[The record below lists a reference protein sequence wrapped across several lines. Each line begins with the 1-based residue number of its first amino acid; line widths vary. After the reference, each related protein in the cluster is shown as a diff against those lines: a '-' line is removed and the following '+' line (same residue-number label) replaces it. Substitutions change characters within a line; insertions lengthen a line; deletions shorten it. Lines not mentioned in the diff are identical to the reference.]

1 MEPILNIWIALDQKW
16 KRASIGFALFTV
28 LLGAGLLTLQTK
40 ENFQLLYADLD
51 LQSSGQIISELE
63 TQNIPYQAKGNGIFV
78 PTSQVAALRMNLAAK
93 GLPQNTTV
101 GYELLDGLSGFG
113 TTSRM
118 YNVAYIRA
126 LEGELVRT
134 IASNADITAV
144 RVHIAVDQR
153 SSFLKSAPAT
163 ASAVLFAEPGAVI
176 TAQRANAIQHL
187 IAAAVTG
194 LIAKDVE
201 VLDHTGQLLSQELTS
216 GAQAS
221 QVEQGIREKL
231 MRLLEARVGQGNAVV
246 EVSVRQNPTQEVVR
260 ETIIDPESRVA
271 ITQEIEES
279 SNERN
284 TAGQTVG
291 IASNLPEN
299 QSTATGGLDTQSR
312 MRETVAYEI
321 SQKER
326 ETINAAGGIDRISV
340 AVLINENVLSDSGGG
355 RIGNID
361 KLQDL
366 VASAAG
372 IDLERGDVVTVE
384 TMPFS
389 ETAPFTLPT
398 SPDVTEP
405 PVQLFNPLLIGAAF
419 LALLSMAIG
428 FLFMK
433 RPQAAQPPTS
443 ETASQDA
450 ITLLQNEATPPP
462 SADPEKRLRALI
474 GENEDRTVMLLK
486 SWLEEGEKA

>member
-1 MEPILNIWIALDQKW
+1 M
-16 KRASIGFALFTV
+16 S
-28 LLGAGLLTLQTK
+28 
-40 ENFQLLYADLD
+40 
-51 LQSSGQIISELE
+51 
-63 TQNIPYQAKGNGIFV
+63 
-78 PTSQVAALRMNLAAK
+78 LAAK

-134 IASNADITAV
+134 IASNADITAA

-163 ASAVLFAEPGAVI
+163 ASAVLFAEQGAVI

-291 IASNLPEN
+291 VASNLPEN

-398 SPDVTEP
+398 SPDVT
-405 PVQLFNPLLIGAAF
+405 
-419 LALLSMAIG
+419 
-428 FLFMK
+428 
-433 RPQAAQPPTS
+433 
-443 ETASQDA
+443 
-450 ITLLQNEATPPP
+450 
-462 SADPEKRLRALI
+462 
-474 GENEDRTVMLLK
+474 
-486 SWLEEGEKA
+486 

>member
-1 MEPILNIWIALDQKW
+1 M
-16 KRASIGFALFTV
+16 
-28 LLGAGLLTLQTK
+28 
-40 ENFQLLYADLD
+40 
-51 LQSSGQIISELE
+51 
-63 TQNIPYQAKGNGIFV
+63 
-78 PTSQVAALRMNLAAK
+78 
-93 GLPQNTTV
+93 
-101 GYELLDGLSGFG
+101 
-113 TTSRM
+113 
-118 YNVAYIRA
+118 
-126 LEGELVRT
+126 
-134 IASNADITAV
+134 
-144 RVHIAVDQR
+144 
-153 SSFLKSAPAT
+153 
-163 ASAVLFAEPGAVI
+163 
-176 TAQRANAIQHL
+176 
-187 IAAAVTG
+187 
-194 LIAKDVE
+194 
-201 VLDHTGQLLSQELTS
+201 LSQELTS

-271 ITQEIEES
+271 ITQEIEQS

-284 TAGQTVG
+284 SAGQTVG
-291 IASNLPEN
+291 VASNLPEN
-299 QSTATGGLDTQSR
+299 PSTATGGLDTQSR

-321 SQKER
+321 SQKEH

-398 SPDVTEP
+398 SPDVAEP
-405 PVQLFNPLLIGAAF
+405 SVQLFNPLLIGAAF
-419 LALLSMAIG
+419 LALLSIVIG
-428 FLFMK
+428 FLFIK

-450 ITLLQNEATPPP
+450 ITLLQDEATPPP